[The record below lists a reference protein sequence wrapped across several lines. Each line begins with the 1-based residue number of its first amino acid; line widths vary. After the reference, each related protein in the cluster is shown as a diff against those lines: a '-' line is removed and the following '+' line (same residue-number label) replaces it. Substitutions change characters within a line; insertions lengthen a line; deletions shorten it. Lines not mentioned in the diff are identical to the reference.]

1 MPIIAEV
8 KGDLFQPFAK
18 KEFDLMVHGCNCFHS
33 FGKGFAA
40 IVKHKYPQA
49 HTADKKTAKGS
60 RAKMGTYSFA
70 ETDHGTIINLYSQFH
85 YGFGKVNCDVGAIK
99 DGFALLNEQY
109 KGKTVCIPRIG
120 AGLAGGDWSKI
131 KQVIDSV
138 TPDLNITLFIV

>member
-1 MPIIAEV
+1 
-8 KGDLFQPFAK
+8 
-18 KEFDLMVHGCNCFHS
+18 
-33 FGKGFAA
+33 
-40 IVKHKYPQA
+40 
-49 HTADKKTAKGS
+49 
-60 RAKMGTYSFA
+60 MGTYSFA